1 MLNNGLFF
9 SLIISALSTGIIYLL
24 TNRKDYKNE
33 SNYDSKEILKI
44 FSTIFSVCF
53 AVNYF
58 KNKTLNT
65 TGQNNQVSMR
75 SGETLLSH
83 SSRPP
88 F

>member
-33 SNYDSKEILKI
+33 SNYDSKELLKI

-58 KNKTLNT
+58 KNKTNNT
-65 TGQNNQVSMR
+65 VENNQVSMR
-75 SGETLLSH
+75 SGETLLTH

>member
-9 SLIISALSTGIIYLL
+9 SLIISALSTGLIYLL
-24 TNRKDYKNE
+24 TNRKDYRNE
-33 SNYDSKEILKI
+33 SNYDSKELLKI

-65 TGQNNQVSMR
+65 EQNNQVSMR
-75 SGETLLSH
+75 SGETLLTH

>member
-24 TNRKDYKNE
+24 TNRNDYKNE
-33 SNYDSKEILKI
+33 SNYDSKELLKI
-44 FSTIFSVCF
+44 FSSIFSICF
-53 AVNYF
+53 VVNYF
-58 KNKTLNT
+58 KDKTFNT
-65 TGQNNQVSMR
+65 EQNNQVSMR

>member
-24 TNRKDYKNE
+24 TNRKDYRNE
-33 SNYDSKEILKI
+33 SNYDSKELLKI

-58 KNKTLNT
+58 KNKTLT
-65 TGQNNQVSMR
+65 TGGDNQVSMR
-75 SGETLLSH
+75 SGETLLTH